1 VARSKKQTDQN
12 YPPPK
17 LGSKMVLAVLSLIE
31 SGFEP
36 KDIRKVIR
44 F

>member
-1 VARSKKQTDQN
+1 MILIKSN

-17 LGSKMVLAVLSLIE
+17 LGSKMILAVLALIE

-36 KDIRKVIR
+36 KDIRRVIR